1 MATAKSIFKMA
12 LNIKLTN
19 IIGFDPKVEAYQAF
33 GETHERTAVHI
44 RVKPF
49 KKAGQRCPHCIAEG
63 LEDCGKKKPRY
74 DRKKDENHPTIWRAS
89 DWNGIR
95 MYLEYS
101 PVRISC
107 PIHGVTTEYI
117 PWADGRSHYTE
128 DFNNE
133 VAYLA
138 LLCPKTVICQF
149 FGINWRTV
157 GNCIKAAHD
166 RIEPDITAR
175 LQGLRRICVDETSY
189 SRGHKYITV
198 VYDMD
203 RNQVVWLH
211 EGHGLK
217 VFREFCKLLTEEE
230 QLAMEFVAGDGARWI
245 TSCTTHYFKNAI
257 RCIDPFH
264 VTEWVN
270 GALDVTRSKARSD
283 AAAQAA
289 ELEKEFVGADTKLS
303 KQAEVVNN
311 ELTRAREELD
321 AMPKKGRPSRRKKEL
336 ILYIAELEKQLED
349 LTHPEVPIVTE
360 EEYKAA
366 CEELAAMP
374 KKGRPSKRKDYL
386 LSIVSIYETG
396 TAASKSKLSLAHQK
410 ILDDMEQQARS
421 IKNAKYALGKNPEN
435 LTEAQQDKLKLI
447 ESTCPDLFRAY
458 QLKER
463 IRTILHMRDVS
474 LAEIELDKWNVSAA
488 TCGIPAFEKLSEK
501 IRRHRGHILNTV
513 RYHLN
518 SAQSE
523 ATNCSIKAMIATSRG
538 FRNLDN
544 MFALVYLHCSDLVI
558 PLRNRYQPTPEV
570 QKKLRDIQNQQRWY
584 REEMRKQ
591 AV

>member
-1 MATAKSIFKMA
+1 MA

-19 IIGFDPKVEAYQAF
+19 IIGFYPKVETYQAF
-33 GETHERTAVHI
+33 GENHERTAVHI

-49 KKAGQRCPHCIAEG
+49 KKAEQRCPYCIAEG
-63 LEDCGKKKPRY
+63 LKDCGKKRPRY

-89 DWNGIR
+89 DWNGTR

-107 PIHGVTTEYI
+107 SIHGVATEYI
-117 PWADGRSHYTE
+117 SWADGRSRYTE

-175 LQGLRRICVDETSY
+175 LHGLRRICVDETSY

-230 QLAMEFVAGDGARWI
+230 QLAVEFVAGDGARWI

-270 GALDVTRSKARSD
+270 KALDVTRSKARSD

-289 ELEKEFVGADTKLS
+289 ELEKEFLDADTKLG

-321 AMPKKGRPSRRKKEL
+321 AMPRKGRPSKRKKEL

-396 TAASKSKLSLAHQK
+396 TAASKSKLSLVHQK
-410 ILDDMEQQARS
+410 IPDDMEQQARS

-447 ESTCPDLFRAY
+447 ESTCPVLFKAY
-458 QLKER
+458 QIKER
-463 IRTILHMRDVS
+463 IRAILHMRDVS

-488 TCGIPAFEKLSEK
+488 TCDIPAFEKLSEK
-501 IRRHRGHILNTV
+501 IQRHREHILNTV

-523 ATNCSIKAMIATSRG
+523 ATNCSIKAMIATARG

-544 MFALVYLHCSDLVI
+544 MFALVYLHCSDLVV

>member
-1 MATAKSIFKMA
+1 
-12 LNIKLTN
+12 
-19 IIGFDPKVEAYQAF
+19 
-33 GETHERTAVHI
+33 
-44 RVKPF
+44 
-49 KKAGQRCPHCIAEG
+49 
-63 LEDCGKKKPRY
+63 
-74 DRKKDENHPTIWRAS
+74 
-89 DWNGIR
+89 

-107 PIHGVTTEYI
+107 PIHGVTIEYI

-175 LQGLRRICVDETSY
+175 LHGLRRICVDETSY

-217 VFREFCKLLTEEE
+217 AFREFCKLLTEEE

-270 GALDVTRSKARSD
+270 KALDVTRSKARSD

-289 ELEKEFVGADTKLS
+289 ELEKEFLDADTKLG
-303 KQAEVVNN
+303 KQAEAVNN

-321 AMPKKGRPSRRKKEL
+321 AMPRKGRPSKRKKEL

-349 LTHPEVPIVTE
+349 LTHSEVPIVTK

-396 TAASKSKLSLAHQK
+396 TAASKSMLSLVHQK

-435 LTEAQQDKLKLI
+435 LKEAQQDKLKLI
-447 ESTCPDLFRAY
+447 ESTCPVLFKAY
-458 QLKER
+458 QIKER
-463 IRTILHMRDVS
+463 IRAILHMRDVS

-488 TCGIPAFEKLSEK
+488 TCDIPAFEKLSEK
-501 IRRHRGHILNTV
+501 IQRHREHILNTV

-523 ATNCSIKAMIATSRG
+523 ATNCSIKAMIATARG

-544 MFALVYLHCSDLVI
+544 MFALVYLHCSDLVV

>member
-1 MATAKSIFKMA
+1 MA

-19 IIGFDPKVEAYQAF
+19 IIGFDPKVETYQAF
-33 GETHERTAVHI
+33 GENHERTAVHI

-49 KKAGQRCPHCIAEG
+49 KKAEQRCPYCIAEG
-63 LEDCGKKKPRY
+63 LKDCGKKRPRY

-89 DWNGIR
+89 DWNGTR

-101 PVRISC
+101 PVRIRC

-138 LLCPKTVICQF
+138 LLCPKIVICQF

-175 LQGLRRICVDETSY
+175 LHGLRRICVDETSY

-257 RCIDPFH
+257 RCIDPFR

-270 GALDVTRSKARSD
+270 KALDVTRSKARSD

-289 ELEKEFVGADTKLS
+289 ELEKEFLDADTKLG
-303 KQAEVVNN
+303 KQAEAVNN

-321 AMPKKGRPSRRKKEL
+321 AMPRKGRPSKRKKEL

-349 LTHPEVPIVTE
+349 LTHPEVPIVTK

-396 TAASKSKLSLAHQK
+396 TAASKSMLSLVHQK

-447 ESTCPDLFRAY
+447 ESTCPVLFKAY

-463 IRTILHMRDVS
+463 IRAILHMRDVS
-474 LAEIELDKWNVSAA
+474 LAEIELDKWNMSAA
-488 TCGIPAFEKLSEK
+488 TSGIPAFEKLSEK
-501 IRRHRGHILNTV
+501 IQRHREHILNTV

-523 ATNCSIKAMIATSRG
+523 ATNCSIKAMIATARG

-544 MFALVYLHCSDLVI
+544 MFALVYLHCSDLVV
-558 PLRNRYQPTPEV
+558 PLRNRYQPTPVV